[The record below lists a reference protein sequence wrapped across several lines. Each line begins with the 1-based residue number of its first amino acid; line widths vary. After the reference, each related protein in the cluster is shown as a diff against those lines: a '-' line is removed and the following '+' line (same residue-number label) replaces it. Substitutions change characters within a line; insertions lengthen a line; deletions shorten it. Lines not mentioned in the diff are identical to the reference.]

1 MSGNIIK
8 PKHLKQG
15 DTIGI
20 VTCSSPEPNWHEE
33 RFEKGLD
40 IIKEMGFRVVI
51 GENAFKKRT
60 YMAGT
65 GRERAEDINKMFAD
79 PKIDAI
85 ICAGGGVSANR
96 VVPYLDFDLIAKNPK
111 IFMGI
116 SNPAILLNAIFSKTG
131 LVTFHGPTI
140 IWDFGSEKGLNQYT
154 KKYLLRALTDD
165 TTAIGRITPS
175 YEWKIFKDG
184 KGKGLLMGGHLTTI
198 QSVLG
203 TVYSPDWENS
213 IFFWEEVNKEPHI
226 IDAMLTHFK
235 LAGVFD
241 KISGMIIGELV
252 NCEEK
257 KYPEALK
264 IEEIIED
271 ICGDYDFPIL
281 YGVKLGHTVEKIT
294 TPIGVMATL
303 ELHNGKIN
311 FSIDESGVN

>member
-20 VTCSSPEPNWHEE
+20 VTCSSPEPNWHREKL
-33 RFEKGLD
+33 EKGLD
-40 IIKEMGFRVVI
+40 VIKELGFRVVI
-51 GENAFKKRT
+51 GKNVFKKRA

-65 GRERAEDINKMFAD
+65 GRERADDINKMFAD
-79 PKIDAI
+79 QKIKAI

-116 SNPAILLNAIFSKTG
+116 SNPAILLNVIFSKTG

-140 IWDFGSEKGLNQYT
+140 IWDFGGETGVNQYT
-154 KKYLLRALTDD
+154 KEYMLQALTD
-165 TTAIGRITPS
+165 TNAIGRITPS
-175 YEWKIFKDG
+175 PDWKIFKEG
-184 KGKGLLMGGHLTTI
+184 KGKGRLIGGHLTTI

-203 TVYSPDWENS
+203 TMYSPDWSNAV
-213 IFFWEEVNKEPHI
+213 FFWEEVNKEPHI

-235 LAGVFD
+235 LAGIFD

-252 NCEEK
+252 SCEEK
-257 KYPEALK
+257 KYSESLN
-264 IEEIIED
+264 IEEIIEE
-271 ICGDYDFPIL
+271 ICDNYDFPIL
-281 YGVKLGHTVEKIT
+281 YGVKLGHTAEKIT
-294 TPIGVMATL
+294 IPVGVSATL
-303 ELHNGKIN
+303 GLHNGKVT
-311 FSIDESGVN
+311 FSIDESGVE

>member
-1 MSGNIIK
+1 MCPNIIK
-8 PKHLKQG
+8 PKPLKRG

-20 VTCSSPEPNWHEE
+20 ITCSSPEPNCHKE
-33 RFEKGLD
+33 RFNKGLNVL
-40 IIKEMGFRVVI
+40 KELGFKIVI
-51 GENAFKKRT
+51 GENAFKKRA

-65 GRERAEDINKMFAD
+65 GRERARDINKMFED
-79 PKIDAI
+79 PNINAL

-96 VVPYLDFDLIAKNPK
+96 VIPYIDFDLIKKNPK

-131 LVTFHGPTI
+131 LITFHGPTI
-140 IWDFGSEKGLNQYT
+140 IWDFGGEKGLNQYT
-154 KKYLLRALTDD
+154 KEYLFRSLTD
-165 TTAIGRITPS
+165 TNAIGRITPS
-175 YEWKIFKDG
+175 SEWKVFKDG
-184 KGKGLLMGGHLTTI
+184 KRKGLLMGGHLTTI
-198 QSVLG
+198 QSILG

-213 IFFWEEVNKEPHI
+213 IFFWEEANKEPHV

-241 KISGMIIGELV
+241 KISGMIIGEIV

-257 KYPEALK
+257 KYPETLK

-294 TPIGVMATL
+294 IPIGVTATL
-303 ELHNGKIN
+303 ELHNGEIN
-311 FSIDESGVN
+311 FYIDESGVI

>member
-1 MSGNIIK
+1 MSGNIVN

-20 VTCSSPEPNWHEE
+20 VTCSSPEPNWHKE

-51 GENAFKKRT
+51 GENTFKKRT

-154 KKYLLRALTDD
+154 KEYLLRSLTDD
-165 TTAIGRITPS
+165 TNAIGRITPS

-184 KGKGLLMGGHLTTI
+184 KGKGRLMGGHLTTI

-294 TPIGVMATL
+294 IPIGVMATL
-303 ELHNGKIN
+303 ELHNGEIN
-311 FSIDESGVN
+311 FSIDESGVI

>member
-1 MSGNIIK
+1 MCPNIIK
-8 PKHLKQG
+8 PKPLKRG

-20 VTCSSPEPNWHEE
+20 VTCSSPEPNCHKE
-33 RFEKGLD
+33 RFNKGLNVL
-40 IIKEMGFRVVI
+40 KELGFKIVI
-51 GENAFKKRT
+51 GENAFKKRA

-65 GRERAEDINKMFAD
+65 GRERARDINKMFED
-79 PKIDAI
+79 PNINAI

-96 VVPYLDFDLIAKNPK
+96 VIPYIDFDLIKKKPK

-131 LVTFHGPTI
+131 LITFHGPTI

-154 KKYLLRALTDD
+154 KEYLFRSLTD
-165 TTAIGRITPS
+165 TNAIGRITPS
-175 YEWKIFKDG
+175 SEWKVFKDG
-184 KGKGLLMGGHLTTI
+184 KRKGLLMGGHLTTI
-198 QSVLG
+198 QSILG
-203 TVYSPDWENS
+203 TVYSPDWKNS
-213 IFFWEEVNKEPHI
+213 IFFWEEVNKEPHV

-241 KISGMIIGELV
+241 KISGMIIGEIV

-257 KYPEALK
+257 KYPETLK

-294 TPIGVMATL
+294 IPIGVTATL
-303 ELHNGKIN
+303 ELHNGEIN
-311 FSIDESGVN
+311 FSIDESGVI